1 MCHIF
6 SEGLITMREVEPDKV
21 VRDYEIITQYVV
33 FARGLLIVGS
43 KINEPIMKST
53 KFHTADENSLGRFV
67 GINKS
72 VRPSTPTVSR
82 TKAGVGDSRRFR
94 LGDH

>member
-6 SEGLITMREVEPDKV
+6 SEGLITTREVEPDKV
-21 VRDYEIITQYVV
+21 VRDYEIITQYAV

-82 TKAGVGDSRRFR
+82 ITDKGRCR
-94 LGDH
+94 